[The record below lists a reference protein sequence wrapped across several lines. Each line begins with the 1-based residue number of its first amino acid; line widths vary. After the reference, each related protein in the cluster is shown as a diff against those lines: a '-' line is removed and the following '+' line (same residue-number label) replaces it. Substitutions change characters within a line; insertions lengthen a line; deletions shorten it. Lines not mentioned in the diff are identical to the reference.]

1 PVQLVVGLV
10 DPGAGG
16 RAGRG
21 ARVAGAQG
29 DVDGAAVPEAVVVVA
44 RGRVDGVHEHGDR
57 LVGLDVA
64 GHVGRPVLERAAAVA
79 GAGDCPAG
87 GAAGLP
93 VQLVVGLVDPG
104 AGGRAG
110 RGARVAGAQGDVDG
124 AAVPEAVVVVA
135 RGRVDGVHE
144 HGDRLVGLDVAG
156 HVGRPVLE

>member
-1 PVQLVVGLV
+1 DRLVGLDVAGHVGRPVLERVAGVAGHCDRARVEGGGAPVQLVVGLV
-10 DPGAGG
+10 DPGAGR

-64 GHVGRPVLERAAAVA
+64 GHVGRPVLERVAAVA
-79 GAGDCPAG
+79 GHGDRARVEGG
-87 GAAGLP
+87 GAP

-104 AGGRAG
+104 A
-110 RGARVAGAQGDVDG
+110 
-124 AAVPEAVVVVA
+124 
-135 RGRVDGVHE
+135 
-144 HGDRLVGLDVAG
+144 
-156 HVGRPVLE
+156 